1 MRIIG
6 TGSALPEKVVTNE
19 MLTQY
24 FDTSDEWITTRT
36 GIKTR
41 HLCSKE
47 TIIDLGTLAAQRAI
61 ENAGI
66 DPKDLDYLIVS
77 NVANNYVTPGMGCIV
92 QGRIGATCPSFDL
105 SAACTGFIYAL
116 DIAEAFL
123 KTGRGKNI
131 RILCA
136 EEPSKYC
143 DWKGGDRTT
152 SILFGDGA
160 GAVVLTQGDDL
171 LSIRTATKS
180 LPDVLWYKHAMEPT
194 PFEEGIEEH
203 VPLQMDG
210 KGVFRAAVTASCNDM
225 TQVLQAAGIAPN
237 EVDLYVLHQ
246 ANLRIIQAIREHV
259 EQPVEKFPT
268 NLEHYGNTS
277 SSSIPILLDE
287 LHRAGRLKPGMTLA
301 LSAFGAGFVSGAA
314 ILKWSLDK

>member
-1 MRIIG
+1 MKIIG

-24 FDTSDEWITTRT
+24 FDTSDEWITSRT

-47 TIIDLGTLAAQRAI
+47 TIIDLATLAAKRAI

-66 DPKDLDYLIVS
+66 DPEDLDYLIMS
-77 NVANNYVTPGMGCIV
+77 NVANNYVTPGMGCVV
-92 QGRIGATCPSFDL
+92 QGRIGAKCPTFDM
-105 SAACTGFIYAL
+105 SVACTGFIYAL
-116 DIAEAFL
+116 DIAESFFKA
-123 KTGRGKNI
+123 GRCKNI
-131 RILCA
+131 LIVCA

-160 GAVVLTQGDDL
+160 GAVVLTEGDDL
-171 LSIRTATKS
+171 LSIRTACTS

-210 KGVFRAAVTASCNDM
+210 KGVFRAAVSASCKDM
-225 TQVLQAAGIAPN
+225 TAVLEQANIQPSD
-237 EVDLYVLHQ
+237 VDLYLLHQ
-246 ANLRIIQAIREHV
+246 ANLRIIKAIQDHV
-259 EQPVEKFPT
+259 DQPAEKFPT
-268 NLEHYGNTS
+268 NLQHYGNTS
-277 SSSIPILLDE
+277 SASIPILMDE
-287 LHRAGRLKPGMTLA
+287 MHRQGKLKAGMTLA

-314 ILKWSLDK
+314 VIKWSMDK